1 MKQKMKRRNMMKKK
15 MKRNM
20 MKQKMKRNMMK
31 MSIFIINSPMIDYEE
46 EHNQRFEKQKNE

>member
-1 MKQKMKRRNMMKKK
+1 MMKKK